1 MKPILKAAQKRTLQ
15 AKPVARPAFVIA
27 VPAQKIKWIH
37 RSHRS
42 RDCESIHNF
51 MQTTLLDATI
61 FKHVIL
67 AWMPESSAMDGNH
80 IIINNNFFST
90 RFHIPVTGFQHPCW
104 NDGVFSNRVAVIA
117 VSLAIG

>member
-15 AKPVARPAFVIA
+15 AKPVARPASVIA

-67 AWMPESSAMDGNH
+67 AWMPESSATDAKH
-80 IIINNNFFST
+80 KITNNKLQYTVS
-90 RFHIPVTGFQHPCW
+90 HPC
-104 NDGVFSNRVAVIA
+104 D
-117 VSLAIG
+117 